1 MIKKGYLKRVAFLA
15 TEYPGWVIL
24 VEKHK
29 KGEIQMKLSPPKQS
43 TFWVATI
50 LAVLGLVGQL
60 VSLPFVSQHAFW
72 FVVVGFVVL
81 WLGNYVKG
89 F

>member
-1 MIKKGYLKRVAFLA
+1 
-15 TEYPGWVIL
+15 
-24 VEKHK
+24 
-29 KGEIQMKLSPPKQS
+29 MKLSAPKNT
-43 TFWVATI
+43 TFWVATV

-60 VSLPFVSQHAFW
+60 AGNLPVVSEFAFW

>member
-1 MIKKGYLKRVAFLA
+1 
-15 TEYPGWVIL
+15 
-24 VEKHK
+24 
-29 KGEIQMKLSPPKQS
+29 MKLSAPKNT
-43 TFWVATI
+43 TFWVATV
-50 LAVLGLVGQL
+50 LALLGFVGNF
-60 VSLPFVSQHAFW
+60 VSLPFVSDFAFW

>member
-1 MIKKGYLKRVAFLA
+1 
-15 TEYPGWVIL
+15 
-24 VEKHK
+24 
-29 KGEIQMKLSPPKQS
+29 MKLTPPKKN

-50 LAVLGLVGQL
+50 LAVLGFVGNF
-60 VSLPFVSQHAFW
+60 VALPFVSQYAFW

-81 WLGNYVKG
+81 WLANAMKG